1 MHEDIAEVLFTKEQI
16 REKVEELGK
25 IISREY
31 KGLNPLCVCVLKGAV
46 PFMADLIR
54 EIDIPIEM
62 DFMDVSSYGN
72 STRSSGVVRIIK
84 DLETSVEG
92 RHVLIVEDIIDSGL
106 TLSYLVEMLKARNAA
121 SVKIITMLDKPE
133 RRKVDLSPDYCGYT
147 IPDAFVVGYGL
158 DYAEKYRNLP
168 YIGILKEE
176 VYAD

>member
-1 MHEDIAEVLFTKEQI
+1 MFTKEQI

-72 STRSSGVVRIIK
+72 STKSSGVVRIIK

-168 YIGILKEE
+168 YIGILKKE
-176 VYAD
+176 VYTD